1 MLRIFAAAVRA
12 AAACSLLVAFGL
24 CPGALAGEAQNYKVV
39 SVDGDPAGR
48 KLSVRI
54 ENRLTEAAAKE
65 LAKALS
71 EKPKAGERIATVNFY
86 LPNAELNEGPWG
98 VARIEA
104 SGIQLSVLGLRA
116 EEEAAYR
123 AEAENDTRD
132 VVGVWLT
139 SPPALPGKLAIVRG
153 GKGQLIAEWHLRSG
167 QKTTD
172 ELTLS
177 RGSRGTRYDVVG
189 GDGAY
194 YLAAW
199 NGSLQLGD
207 ATRIIAT
214 AEKLTVEK
222 KPAAV
227 AANKKDPTSKPAAPV
242 QAAAVDAGKSIA
254 AAPAGPAA
262 TSPDMPRAAQKTR
275 HAKSPAREKAS
286 SSIADLV
293 NGSYAR

>member
-12 AAACSLLVAFGL
+12 AAACSVLVAFAL
-24 CPGALAGEAQNYKVV
+24 STGALAVEAQNYKVV
-39 SVDGDPAGR
+39 SVDGEPAGR

-54 ENRLTEAAAKE
+54 DTRLTEAAAKD

-86 LPNAELNEGPWG
+86 LPDAELSEGPWG

-104 SGIQLSVLGLRA
+104 TGIQLSVLGLRA

-132 VVGVWLT
+132 IVGVWLT
-139 SPPALPGKLAIVRG
+139 SPPALPGKLTIVRG
-153 GKGQLIAEWHLRSG
+153 AKGQLIAEWHLRSG

-172 ELTLS
+172 ELTIS

-214 AEKLTVEK
+214 AEKLTIEK
-222 KPAAV
+222 KSAAV
-227 AANKKDPTSKPAAPV
+227 AANKKEQPSKPAAPA
-242 QAAAVDAGKSIA
+242 QAAAVDAGKTGA
-254 AAPAGPAA
+254 ASPAGQPAA
-262 TSPDMPRAAQKTR
+262 SPDIPRAAHKARQ
-275 HAKSPAREKAS
+275 AKSTAREKAGS
-286 SSIADLV
+286 PVADLV
-293 NGSYAR
+293 SGSYAR